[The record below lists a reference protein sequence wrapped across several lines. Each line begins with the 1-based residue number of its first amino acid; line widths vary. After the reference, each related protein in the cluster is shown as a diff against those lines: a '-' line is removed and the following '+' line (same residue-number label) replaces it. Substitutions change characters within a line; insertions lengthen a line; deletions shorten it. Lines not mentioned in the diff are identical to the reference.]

1 MSAQSGQ
8 RFIDAVV
15 FFRWWSQGQQR
26 FNAWEKRK
34 QLLVLAP
41 FLVAG
46 VLARLWAQT
55 GYRNPD
61 FHAYLVVSQGVL
73 DGENPYETG
82 RYNYGPVWF
91 LVMGAIRSV
100 AYGADH
106 FRLALALL
114 FSVVDVAIALIL
126 WRKGYGLGAAL
137 FMLAPV
143 GIAISGQHQQF
154 DNMAIFLA
162 LVGGILAARSRA
174 SEMRTSDW
182 LALAFLSGSL
192 MTKHI
197 FLLLPLWLAYQQRG
211 ALKRLAY
218 LVIPGIAFLLSLAP
232 FMYLNMS
239 AVLDNVF
246 FYRSFNNSPFLNHL
260 LPEQVAARVLDQ
272 GLGVIIFLALVAVLG
287 LMYRRVSGIELVM
300 VYAVTAVVFTS
311 AIADQYLAIP
321 LIAVTALL
329 NLGYVV
335 WLGWSSIFFLGNPE
349 TISIPVLEPL
359 HAFAFTT
366 SEQAYQDLFLPL
378 LAGWII
384 MSVALLRSQSR
395 IHNRS
400 VTESRV

>member
-1 MSAQSGQ
+1 VAQ
-8 RFIDAVV
+8 R
-15 FFRWWSQGQQR
+15 R
-26 FNAWEKRK
+26 FNGWERSR
-34 QLLVLAP
+34 QILVLAP
-41 FLVAG
+41 FLLSG

-61 FHAYLVVSQGVL
+61 FHAYLVVSQVVL

-91 LVMGAIRSV
+91 LVMGMIRSV

-106 FRLALALL
+106 FRIALALL
-114 FSVVDVAIALIL
+114 FAVVDVLIALVL

-154 DNMAIFLA
+154 DNMAVLLA
-162 LVGGILAARSRA
+162 LIGGILAARSR
-174 SEMRTSDW
+174 SQEMRASDW
-182 LALAFLSGSL
+182 LAIVFLGASL

-197 FLLLPLWLAYQQRG
+197 FLLLPLWVAYQQRG
-211 ALKRLAY
+211 TLKRFAY
-218 LVIPGIAFLLSLAP
+218 LVVPVAIFLLSLSP
-232 FMYLNMS
+232 FMYVNMG

-260 LPEQVAARVLDQ
+260 LPEQVAASILDQ
-272 GLGVIIFLALVAVLG
+272 GLGVIIFLALVAILG
-287 LMYRRVSGIELVM
+287 LVYRRVSGIELVM

-311 AIADQYLAIP
+311 AVADQYLAIP

-329 NLGYVV
+329 NLGFAI
-335 WLGWSSIFFLGNPE
+335 WLGWSSVYFLGNPE
-349 TISIPVLEPL
+349 TISVVGLESL
-359 HAFAFTT
+359 HALVFTT

-378 LAGWII
+378 LLGWLI
-384 MSVALLRSQSR
+384 MSFALLRR
-395 IHNRS
+395 RAYEEH
-400 VTESRV
+400 